1 MAHECILDLRE
12 LTART
17 GVTAEDVAKRLIDY
31 GFHAPTLAFPVAGT
45 LMVEPTE
52 SEDLDEIDRFITAMI
67 AIRAEIDQVANG
79 DFTVEDSPLRNAP
92 HTAAAVI
99 SSDWARAYPREQAVF
114 PVHTL
119 KQDKYF
125 PPVGRI
131 DGAAGR
137 PQPDLLLPALEASRT
152 LRDLKTE
159 DSAMTENY
167 TALYEEHKKLG
178 ASFTD
183 FGGWQMPLKYSSEL
197 AEHHAVRNAA
207 GLFDLSHM
215 GEVWVTGPDA
225 AAFLDY
231 ALVGKISA
239 MAVGKAKYS
248 LICNEDGGIIDD
260 LIVYRRRG
268 PTARTGSSWC
278 PTPATPRWL
287 PRPSPSVPPD
297 FDVVVEDVSAETSLI
312 AVQGPKAEEILLRL
326 VPAAQHELVTGLKY
340 YAAVEVPFLVAGASQ
355 ELLLARTGYT
365 GEDGFEIFVANDDA
379 AALWQALVAIADD
392 GELTPAGLA
401 SRDSLRLEAG
411 MPLYG
416 NELSLEGDPFAAG
429 LGPVVALSK
438 EGDFVGKAALA
449 ARRQPAPVPP
459 RAGSWW
465 ASRASGRRAGR
476 GHYPVLKDGNVVGEV
491 TSGQPSPTLGYPVAM
506 AYVDV
511 EFTEPGTALD
521 IDLRGKT
528 EPFEVVALPFYK
540 RSKVARLR
548 RSWLARNPRSRG
560 PWLAPWPAGP
570 GFHACCSF
578 VALTHAFENPAS
590 RPLEGKSP
598 SAG

>member
-1 MAHECILDLRE
+1 
-12 LTART
+12 
-17 GVTAEDVAKRLIDY
+17 
-31 GFHAPTLAFPVAGT
+31 
-45 LMVEPTE
+45 
-52 SEDLDEIDRFITAMI
+52 
-67 AIRAEIDQVANG
+67 
-79 DFTVEDSPLRNAP
+79 
-92 HTAAAVI
+92 
-99 SSDWARAYPREQAVF
+99 
-114 PVHTL
+114 
-119 KQDKYF
+119 
-125 PPVGRI
+125 
-131 DGAAGR
+131 
-137 PQPDLLLPALEASRT
+137 
-152 LRDLKTE
+152 
-159 DSAMTENY
+159 MTEKH

-197 AEHHAVRNAA
+197 AEHHAVRKSA

-215 GEVWVTGPDA
+215 GEVWVSGPDA

-239 MAVGKAKYS
+239 MAIGKAKYS
-248 LICNEDGGIIDD
+248 LLTNEDGGIIDD
-260 LIVYRRRG
+260 LITYRRPAQDVGGDRFLVVPNAG
-268 PTARTGSSWC
+268 NAQVVAAALAARAGTGKEGG
-278 PTPATPRWL
+278 
-287 PRPSPSVPPD
+287 
-297 FDVVVEDVSAETSLI
+297 FDVVVDDASAATSLI

-340 YAAVEVPFLVAGASQ
+340 YAAVEVPLMFGGASQ
-355 ELLLARTGYT
+355 DLLLARTGYT
-365 GEDGFEIFVANDDA
+365 GEDGFEIFVDDEDA
-379 AALWQALVAIADD
+379 AALWQALLAIAED

-449 ARRQPAPVPP
+449 ARKAAG
-459 RAGSWW
+459 AGST
-465 ASRASGRRAGR
+465 AGRKLVGLKGLGRRAGR
-476 GHYPVLKDGNVVGEV
+476 GHYPVLKDGNVVGVV
-491 TSGQPSPTLGYPVAM
+491 TSGQPSPSLGYPVAM

-540 RSKVARLR
+540 RAK
-548 RSWLARNPRSRG
+548 
-560 PWLAPWPAGP
+560 
-570 GFHACCSF
+570 
-578 VALTHAFENPAS
+578 
-590 RPLEGKSP
+590 
-598 SAG
+598 

>member
-1 MAHECILDLRE
+1 
-12 LTART
+12 
-17 GVTAEDVAKRLIDY
+17 
-31 GFHAPTLAFPVAGT
+31 
-45 LMVEPTE
+45 
-52 SEDLDEIDRFITAMI
+52 
-67 AIRAEIDQVANG
+67 
-79 DFTVEDSPLRNAP
+79 
-92 HTAAAVI
+92 
-99 SSDWARAYPREQAVF
+99 
-114 PVHTL
+114 
-119 KQDKYF
+119 
-125 PPVGRI
+125 
-131 DGAAGR
+131 
-137 PQPDLLLPALEASRT
+137 
-152 LRDLKTE
+152 
-159 DSAMTENY
+159 MTENY

-197 AEHHAVRNAA
+197 AEHHAVRKSA

-239 MAVGKAKYS
+239 MAIGKAKYS

-260 LIVYRRRG
+260 LITYRRGDAEVPRGPQRRQRQGRRRG
-268 PTARTGSSWC
+268 PGRAGRF
-278 PTPATPRWL
+278 RK
-287 PRPSPSVPPD
+287 RRR
-297 FDVVVEDVSAETSLI
+297 FDVTVQDASAETSLI

-340 YAAVEVPFLVAGASQ
+340 YAAVDVPFMFGGASQ
-355 ELLLARTGYT
+355 DLLLARTGYT

-379 AALWQALVAIADD
+379 AALWQALVAIAED

-449 ARRQPAPVPP
+449 AKKE
-459 RAGSWW
+459 AG
-465 ASRASGRRAGR
+465 AGATTGRKLVGLKGLGRRAGR

-521 IDLRGKT
+521 IDLRGKA

-540 RSKVARLR
+540 RQK
-548 RSWLARNPRSRG
+548 
-560 PWLAPWPAGP
+560 
-570 GFHACCSF
+570 
-578 VALTHAFENPAS
+578 
-590 RPLEGKSP
+590 
-598 SAG
+598 